1 MSAKV
6 EHKTVLNINN
16 DYFIAKVSF
25 SSKDWTWYTMENR
38 NEEKIH
44 LPLAITFS
52 RICGFPVFRFIL
64 FKLLIELAIKR
75 FNNEN
80 VCEAEKTE

>member
-6 EHKTVLNINN
+6 EHKTLLNINN

-25 SSKDWTWYTMENR
+25 SLKDWTWYTMENR

-64 FKLLIELAIKR
+64 SKLLIEIAIKR